1 MCVCS
6 CVCVRVSQPLGY
18 ITSVSA
24 FCHCTLGLQ
33 RKQLFLTT
41 LHYNM
46 PLAIELYN
54 SIKSEHCSDSI
65 SPTLILTHCQI
76 KVTNNRKYR
85 MHVRSIHRMIRNG
98 LIKKIFPKRV
108 SLLHLPCSAPFLY
121 KNCRIALYPPLLF
134 I

>member
-98 LIKKIFPKRV
+98 LIKKIFSKA
-108 SLLHLPCSAPFLY
+108 SLFASFALLSPFSL
-121 KNCRIALYPPLLF
+121 
-134 I
+134 